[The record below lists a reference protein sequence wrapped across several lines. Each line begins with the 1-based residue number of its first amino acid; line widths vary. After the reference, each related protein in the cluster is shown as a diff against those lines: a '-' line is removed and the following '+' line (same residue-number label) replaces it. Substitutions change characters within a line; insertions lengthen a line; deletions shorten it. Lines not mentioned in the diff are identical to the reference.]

1 MKKAPRFDS
10 KAYWDDFERR
20 FERGEMKSIPNLARA
35 KKALA
40 LAAHRTLREKTK
52 LVSIRVREYDLARLR
67 ARSEREGLPYQT
79 LINSLI
85 HQYADKG

>member
-1 MKKAPRFDS
+1 MAKTKSGRLTKEERMWEKWILSGKA
-10 KAYWDDFERR
+10 
-20 FERGEMKSIPNLARA
+20 KSIPDLARA

-52 LVSIRVREYDLARLR
+52 LVSIRVREHDLARLR